1 MTIAPD
7 LLADLRVP
15 SAYPHAPSA
24 VDVVQTHISCVFL
37 AGDQVFKV
45 KKPVRF
51 TFLDFSTLERRR
63 HFCEEEVRLN
73 RRLAAEV
80 YLDVV
85 PIVRT
90 AKGHRVGGPGVPVE
104 YAVHMRRLPNERLL
118 RAVLERGEADRDL
131 IGRIA
136 AKMAAFHATADSG
149 PEVAAAGTPEE
160 LRRTLDGNFASLMP
174 HAALFAPME
183 RSAAVDR
190 HAAGRH
196 MDTAVEGG
204 TALEELRVLLE
215 TALARVNATLRARA
229 AAGRVRDGHGDLRPD
244 HICCTETLPIIDC
257 VEFSARLRACDVA
270 SEMAFLASE
279 LDFHAV
285 PELADALI
293 DAYVRASGDA
303 ELPTVVPFF
312 RTYRAQVR
320 TMVAALT
327 AAEPEVD
334 AAPRARARDDARRY
348 LALAVCRG
356 WRAQGAFLVAIAG
369 RSGTGKS
376 TLARALG
383 AHTGLAVVRSD
394 LVRKRLAGLPPDA
407 RPTGTEEIAR
417 LYSPARSEAV
427 YAALADEAARACV
440 AGEAIILDATFQR
453 VADRD
458 RIRAVAVRTRTPLF
472 WIECRAATPTVR
484 QRLVERARRDDDP
497 SDATPAVADEQ
508 ARRFEPLTE
517 GTEPRL
523 VLTTDA
529 DDDPLA
535 TARGWL
541 LERLR
546 TAMDRTEG
554 AW

>member
-1 MTIAPD
+1 MTSE

-15 SAYPHAPSA
+15 SAYPHAPTR

-51 TFLDFSTLERRR
+51 AFLDFSTLEQRR

-73 RRLAAEV
+73 RRLAPDV
-80 YLDVV
+80 YVGVV

-90 AKGHRVGGPGVPVE
+90 ADGHRVGGRGVPVE
-104 YAVHMRRLPNERLL
+104 YAVHMRRLPDDRLL
-118 RAVLERGEADRDL
+118 RALLERGEADGAL

-136 AKMAAFHATADSG
+136 AKMSAFHAAADSG
-149 PEVAAAGTPEE
+149 PEAAAAGAPEE
-160 LRRTLDGNFASLMP
+160 LRRTLDANFASLAP
-174 HAALFAPME
+174 HAGLFARIE
-183 RSAAVDR
+183 RRTVNRDARDANSAGAN
-190 HAAGRH
+190 GR
-196 MDTAVEGG
+196 
-204 TALEELRVLLE
+204 TALDELRALLE
-215 TALARVNATLRARA
+215 TALVRVSPTLRARA

-244 HICCTETLPIIDC
+244 HICCTETLPIVDC

-270 SEMAFLASE
+270 SDIAFLASE
-279 LDFHAV
+279 LEFHAV

-293 DAYVRASGDA
+293 GAYVRESGDD
-303 ELPTVVPFF
+303 ELAAVVPFF

-320 TMVAALT
+320 AMVAALT

-334 AAPRARARDDARRY
+334 AATRARARDDARRY
-348 LALAVCRG
+348 LALALSRG
-356 WRAQGAFLVAIAG
+356 WRAQGAFLVALAG

-407 RPTGTEEIAR
+407 RPTGAEEIAR
-417 LYSPARSEAV
+417 LYSPASSQAV
-427 YAALADEAARACV
+427 YTALADEAARAC
-440 AGEAIILDATFQR
+440 AARQAIILDATFQR

-458 RIRAVAVRTRTPLF
+458 RLRAVAARARTPVF
-472 WIECRAATPTVR
+472 WIECRAATPTVH
-484 QRLVERARRDDDP
+484 QRLVERAHRDDDP

-508 ARRFEPLTE
+508 GRRFEPLTE

-523 VLTTDA
+523 GLTTDG
-529 DDDPLA
+529 DDDPL
-535 TARGWL
+535 TAARRWL
-541 LERLR
+541 VERLG
-546 TAMDRTEG
+546 APMDRPEG